1 MIIRCIAIDDEPLA
15 LEKIVGYINRV
26 PYLKLDGKFDNAL
39 ASLPEL
45 KRHTIDLLFLD
56 IQMDGISGIQ
66 LLESLSNKP
75 LVIFTT
81 AFDKFAIKGYELNA
95 VDYLLKP
102 ISFERFLKSVE
113 KAYSIIEKDLAQ
125 LRGSTLTV
133 TEKAIDYIFIKSGQK
148 HEQVKFSEIL
158 YVEGMKDYL
167 RIRTSTK
174 KIMTLMSFSQI
185 EQMLPSDN
193 FIRIH
198 RSYIVCIDKIEEIE
212 RAHVKISGTKIPI
225 GDAYRKTF
233 QDKLKAKGVI

>member
-15 LEKIVGYINRV
+15 LEKIVGYINRI
-26 PYLKLDGKFDNAL
+26 PYLKLEGKFDNAL
-39 ASLPEL
+39 AALPEI
-45 KRHTIDLLFLD
+45 KKNSIDLLFLD

-75 LVIFTT
+75 MVIFTT
-81 AFDKFAIKGYELNA
+81 AYDKFAIKGFELNA

-113 KAYSIIEKDLAQ
+113 KAYSAIEKNSTQPTLIGQ
-125 LRGSTLTV
+125 LTN
-133 TEKAIDYIFIKSGQK
+133 EKEVDYIFIKSGVK

-158 YVEGMKDYL
+158 YIEGMKDYL
-167 RIRTSTK
+167 RIHTTSK
-174 KIMTLMSFSQI
+174 KIMTLMNFSQV
-185 EQMLPSDN
+185 EQVLPCND

-198 RSYIVCIDKIEEIE
+198 RSYIVSIGKIDEIE
-212 RAHVKISGTKIPI
+212 RSHVKICGNTIPV

-233 QDKLKAKGVI
+233 QEKLKAKGVI